1 VRNAC
6 ALLTKADA
14 ATALG
19 GPVNDPRQGGDTC
32 NYGAL
37 VAGSNSVTL
46 QLIDGG
52 RAKFDFDRGR
62 VQRIVSVA
70 GIGDDAFAFVSD
82 AGFVQVYFI
91 KSSRYASLTLQNA
104 RDPNRLENAK
114 ALARSI
120 AARL

>member
-1 VRNAC
+1 
-6 ALLTKADA
+6 
-14 ATALG
+14 
-19 GPVNDPRQGGDTC
+19 
-32 NYGAL
+32 L